1 MDIEKIRAE
10 TPGAER
16 VVHLNNC
23 GAGLMPQ
30 PVLDAVISH
39 LRLEAETGGYEAEAA
54 AADALANT
62 YGALSRLLNCHTDEI
77 AVVENATVAWDMAF
91 YGLPLGQGDVVLTA
105 VSEYA
110 SNYIAYLQRAKRDGI
125 EIRVVPNDAHGQ
137 TDVAALAEMIDDRVK
152 LISITH
158 APTNGGLINPAAAIG
173 RVARAAGVPYLL
185 DACQSAGQMP
195 LDVQAI
201 GCDMLSATGRKF
213 LRGPRGTGFLYVRAD
228 MLDRLEPPFLDLH
241 AAVWQSPEQY
251 EMLPNARRFENWE
264 NYVAGKIGLGV
275 AVDYALAIGLDAIA
289 GRVQGLARDLR
300 ARMAA
305 LPGLVVRDLGLEKS
319 GIISFSVGDVAP
331 DQVAA
336 AMAAAGINITTSSA
350 RSTMQDMYHRGIT
363 VMNRMGVHYYN
374 TEAELD
380 RFMDCLRSIAN
391 AGLKE

>member
-1 MDIEKIRAE
+1 MDMDRIRAE

-16 VVHLNNC
+16 IVHLNNC

-30 PVLDAVISH
+30 PVLDAVIDH
-39 LRLEAETGGYEAEAA
+39 LRLEAEIGGYEAEDA
-54 AADALANT
+54 AADALAHT
-62 YGALSRLLNCHTDEI
+62 YDAVSQLLNCHGDEI

-91 YGLPLGQGDVVLTA
+91 YGLPLDKGDVVLTA

-125 EIRVVPNDAHGQ
+125 EVRVVPNDNSGQ
-137 TDVAALAEMIDDRVK
+137 TDVTALANMIDDRVK

-173 RVARAAGVPYLL
+173 QVARAAGVPYLL
-185 DACQSAGQMP
+185 DACQSAGQIP
-195 LDVQAI
+195 LDVQAM

-213 LRGPRGTGFLYVRAD
+213 LRGPRGTGFLYVRAS

-241 AAVWQSPEQY
+241 AAVWKSPEHY

-275 AVDYALAIGLDAIA
+275 AIDYALEIGLDAIA
-289 GRVQGLARDLR
+289 RRVQGLADDLR
-300 ARMAA
+300 ARMSA
-305 LPGLVVRDLGLEKS
+305 LPGVTVQDLGAEKS
-319 GIISFSVGDVAP
+319 GIISFSVADAP
-331 DQVAA
+331 PSQVATT
-336 AMAAAGINITTSSA
+336 MAAAGINISTSGA
-350 RSTMQDMYHRGIT
+350 ESTMQDMHRRGIT
-363 VMNRMGVHYYN
+363 KMNRMGVHYYN

-380 RFMDCLRSIAN
+380 RFMDCLRTI
-391 AGLKE
+391 